1 MFLLLMTKLDTLVKM
16 LWCLI
21 KSTCHEEGKTK
32 VQNTSYVND
41 WQLVGVYTVYIDFY
55 ELCYN

>member
-1 MFLLLMTKLDTLVKM
+1 MFLLLTMKLATLVKM

-21 KSTCHEEGKTK
+21 KSTCHEAGKTK

-41 WQLVGVYTVYIDFY
+41 LQLVGVYTANIDFY